1 MAVYAI
7 VSSKLRDRTLWVLSV
22 AALLGAILPSLGMVL
37 HSTAAGF
44 VAIEICSA
52 QGNRFILVAAED
64 SGHKSPAPY
73 EQTSAPHCPLCIL
86 PGSIDIP
93 PPVTG
98 NSIAVVTGALSPLVV
113 GSAEQI
119 PLQPRST
126 TQSRAPPIIA

>member
-1 MAVYAI
+1 MAVYSI
-7 VSSKLRDRTLWVLSV
+7 VSGKLRDRTLWVLSV

-52 QGNRFILVAAED
+52 QGNRFVLVAAED
-64 SGHKSPAPY
+64 AGHKSSAPY
-73 EQTSAPHCPLCIL
+73 QHTSAPHCPLCIL

-93 PPVTG
+93 PPVAG
-98 NSIAVVTGALSPLVV
+98 KSFAVVTGALPPLVV
-113 GSAEQI
+113 GSTDQI
-119 PLQPRST
+119 PLQPHST